1 MEAVADDVDRPGLEQ
16 RSPWRRVA
24 NARITYQVLSIVA
37 FLLLWE
43 VSSLLF
49 FGDFIPSVVEVAAYV
64 VDIVVTG
71 VFFEHAA
78 VTIRRVAVGF
88 LAAYSISVLLGILM
102 GLYSRV
108 EYFFEVLVLIGISIP
123 GLGIV
128 VLSIIWFGISE
139 LTAYVSV
146 FVLATPL
153 IVFNFWKGT
162 QSIDYDLIQMAHSF
176 DVSRT
181 MILREVVIPT
191 LVPYMLAAAR
201 FGLAISWKIIVL
213 VELLALTDG
222 VGYMINNRFQVYSIV
237 GVIGWTLSF
246 TLVMMI
252 VEFGVL
258 KTIEKRVTKWR
269 VDTGERRPTL

>member
-1 MEAVADDVDRPGLEQ
+1 MQTGSGEVEPPQFDERSRWHRIFDRK
-16 RSPWRRVA
+16 
-24 NARITYQVLSIVA
+24 ITYQFLSIFA
-37 FLLLWE
+37 FLALWE
-43 VSSLLF
+43 LAALF
-49 FGDFIPSVVEVAAYV
+49 FFEAFIPRVGEVAVFIA
-64 VDIVVTG
+64 DIVATG
-71 VFFEHAA
+71 MFYEHAS

-88 LAAYSISVLLGILM
+88 LAAYSVSIILGVFM
-102 GLYSRV
+102 GLYTRV
-108 EYFFEVLVLIGISIP
+108 EDFFEVLVLIGISIP

-146 FVLATPL
+146 FILATPL

-162 QSIDYDLIQMAHSF
+162 QSIDYDLIEMAHSF
-176 DVSRT
+176 NVSRV
-181 MILREVVIPT
+181 MIFREVLIPT

-213 VELLALTDG
+213 VELLALTSG

-246 TLVMMI
+246 TLVMMFI
-252 VEFGVL
+252 EFGIL
-258 KTIEKRVTKWR
+258 KRIEKRVTRWR
-269 VDTGERRPTL
+269 VDTNERRHTL

>member
-1 MEAVADDVDRPGLEQ
+1 MDAVGDDVEPPAFEQPGL
-16 RSPWRRVA
+16 WRRISDE
-24 NARITYQVLSIVA
+24 RLTYQILSILV
-37 FLLLWE
+37 FLFLWE
-43 VSSLLF
+43 LGARFLF
-49 FGDFIPSVVEVAAYV
+49 GNFIPSVAEVAAFI

-71 VFFEHAA
+71 LFFEHAA

-88 LAAYSISVLLGILM
+88 LAAYSISVVLGVLM
-102 GLYSRV
+102 GLYSKA

-128 VLSIIWFGISE
+128 VLAIIWFGISE
-139 LTAYVSV
+139 LTAYISV
-146 FVLATPL
+146 FILATPL

-162 QSIDYDLIQMAHSF
+162 QSIDYGLIEMAHSF
-176 DVSRT
+176 DVSRL
-181 MILREVVIPT
+181 MIFREVLIPA

-252 VEFGVL
+252 VEFGIL
-258 KTIEKRVTKWR
+258 KNIEKRVTKWR
-269 VDTGERRPTL
+269 MDTDERRPTL